1 MTNTPGVN
9 WSADEFSI
17 PFAATAL
24 HNCATRLIEQTHD
37 KFRWQ
42 MADDFAP
49 LLKAVLRVPGRVVK
63 ESAAKIV
70 TENSIA
76 GRTFFV
82 KRYRHASVPLRPLKF
97 LFKPTQAAQEWRL
110 AGAMDRLNVPIVR
123 HVALGEL
130 HSAVGIRESVL
141 ITEAFAGVP
150 VNKMTATRERIVEF
164 VDGIWRAGVFHRD
177 LHPANLL
184 INPATGELRLVDLH
198 GIVIRREPIEQ
209 ERKQMLA
216 TMHMTLPLPVPRD
229 VEQLSAEM
237 RKRAFFVRSSRSL
250 RTNRDFSI
258 RRFGQWKWNVRNAA
272 MTSELER
279 ILCFPDSFIE
289 SATPLKRGRSATVA
303 GDSRVVLKRHNFKK
317 AHNPLKDLFR
327 GSRAR
332 QGFRK
337 AYHLELCRI
346 ATPRAIAA
354 ADHRVFGFPTRSFL
368 LMEQIPG
375 AVDAG
380 KWTGDERAGARA
392 LGQLIGRLHGAGFIH
407 RDLKETNL
415 LFDAHGVPHLIDL
428 DGLHFVSSVSNE
440 SARLH
445 LKRLAEGI
453 RAAGKLSRQAMIVF
467 LLHYCRARRIR
478 PRALFPRA

>member
-1 MTNTPGVN
+1 MTNTRRVN
-9 WSADEFSI
+9 WSAGEFSI
-17 PFAATAL
+17 PFAAAAL
-24 HNCATRLIEQTHD
+24 HNSATRVIERTHD
-37 KFRWQ
+37 KLRWQ
-42 MADDFAP
+42 LADDFAP
-49 LLKAVLRVPGRVVK
+49 LLETALGAPARVIK

-70 TENSIA
+70 TENSVG

-82 KRYRHASVPLRPLKF
+82 KRYRHAAVLLRPFKF
-97 LFKPTQAAQEWRL
+97 LFKATQAAQEWRL
-110 AGAMDRLNVPIVR
+110 AEALERLNVPIVR

-130 HSAVGIRESVL
+130 HSALGIRESVL

-150 VNKMTATRERIVEF
+150 VNKMTSTRERIVEF
-164 VDGIWRAGVFHRD
+164 VERIWQAGVFHRD

-216 TMHMTLPLPVPRD
+216 TLRMTLPLPVPRD
-229 VEQLSAEM
+229 VEELSAEV
-237 RKRAFFVRSSRSL
+237 RKRAFFVRSKRSL

-258 RRFGQWKWNVRNAA
+258 RRFGEWKWNVRNAA
-272 MTSELER
+272 MTPELER
-279 ILCFPDSFIE
+279 ILREPDDFIE
-289 SATPLKRGRSATVA
+289 SATPLKRGRSATVS
-303 GDSRVVLKRHNFKK
+303 GNSRVVLKRHNFKK
-317 AHNPLKDLFR
+317 PHNPLKDLFR

-332 QGFRK
+332 QGFCK

-354 ADHRVFGFPTRSFL
+354 ADHRAFGFPTRSFL

-392 LGQLIGRLHGAGFIH
+392 LGHLIGRLHAEGFIH
-407 RDLKETNL
+407 RDLKETNV
-415 LFDAHGVPHLIDL
+415 LFDARGVPHLIDL

-453 RAAGKLSRQAMIVF
+453 RAAGKLSRNSLIVF

-478 PRALFPRA
+478 PRALFPKC